1 MPSWSVQVVEQSPSR
16 LVILEPAPYWI
27 AAVVA
32 GIGLLLL
39 GIAILNP
46 GGFLVSQMAAR
57 LPMPESG
64 LQIGNLAARVMRG
77 VLVLAATPFLVLGWG
92 IWKSDIQTTF
102 DRSSGLLTVE
112 RRTFGVRRKVEI
124 PLGELDRTTVEAGRA
139 GRRLVV
145 RLKSGRAVR
154 LTGYSNRQGHYEAA
168 KAIDGFLGPLPLR

>member
-1 MPSWSVQVVEQSPSR
+1 
-16 LVILEPAPYWI
+16 
-27 AAVVA
+27 VA
-32 GIGLLLL
+32 GIGLVLLA
-39 GIAILNP
+39 IAILNP
-46 GGFLVSQMAAR
+46 GGFLVNQMAAR

-77 VLVLAATPFLVLGWG
+77 VLVLAATPFLLLGWG
-92 IWKSDIQTTF
+92 IWQSDIQNTF

-124 PLGELDRTTVEAGRA
+124 PLTELDRTTVEAGRA

-145 RLKSGRAVR
+145 KLKSGPVAR

-168 KAIDGFLGPLPLR
+168 KAIDNFLGRNSP